1 MSVFEELFSVRF
13 LLSCTVCFGVYMLTP
28 AFITLW
34 IGPEYVLDNLTL
46 GLMVVT
52 LYISLARSTVD
63 AYTTPTIVQRYLG
76 SGGRGV
82 DQYRDVGVVG
92 LVFRPARNSCGRI
105 AEPADRGILLE
116 ALFPVPEGAQRETAD
131 ICEHVC
137 ETWIARIG
145 GVGRHVFDSWT
156 FAVRSDCGNRFLA
169 DLRSRRNR
177 NILFVAF
184 CGPLY
189 CD

>member
-1 MSVFEELFSVRF
+1 
-13 LLSCTVCFGVYMLTP
+13 MLTP

-46 GLMVVT
+46 GLMVAT

-63 AYTTPTIVQRYLG
+63 AYINAYGLFSDIWAP
-76 SGGRGV
+76 
-82 DQYRDVGVVG
+82 VVEASINIG
-92 LVFRPARNSCGRI
+92 MSVLLETGI

-156 FAVRSDCGNRFLA
+156 FVVRSDCGNRFLA
-169 DLRSRRNR
+169 DLRNRRNR
-177 NILFVAF
+177 NILFAAF

>member
-1 MSVFEELFSVRF
+1 MFRSLYAHAGLHYALDRPRIRAGQSDVGTVSGDAVYQPCAVYGGCLYQRLRF
-13 LLSCTVCFGVYMLTP
+13 
-28 AFITLW
+28 
-34 IGPEYVLDNLTL
+34 
-46 GLMVVT
+46 
-52 LYISLARSTVD
+52 
-63 AYTTPTIVQRYLG
+63 VQRYLG

-82 DQYRDVGVVG
+82 DEYRDVGVVG

-116 ALFPVPEGAQRETAD
+116 ALFPVPEGSQRETAD

-169 DLRSRRNR
+169 DLRNRRNR